1 MANQG
6 TLMQAQAEWERE
18 SQPKVWL
25 TREGW
30 IFLVILLFVS
40 AGSLLRNIN
49 LLMLMTGIMVAPLF
63 LSWRG
68 SLLMLRQLTARRTLP
83 QQLFAGQTIQ
93 ATWKVHNG
101 RHVLPTWSLSVLDQ
115 WRRPEAPRREAASI
129 RAVLPRIK
137 PGETNYGNY
146 QIHFPQRGQ
155 FLAGPAKLTSRF
167 PLGLVAARIDLP
179 EESTILV
186 APAIGRLTASWD
198 RRLMSHASGS
208 EAIKR
213 RRGAQDEEFFGLR
226 QYRSGDSQRH
236 IHWRATARSG
246 HLMVKQ
252 FDSRSDRDFVLLLD
266 LWLPAMDD
274 TQTIELAE
282 EGLSFAATIMTG
294 LSSVIRGKVAIAICG
309 RESVVLCD
317 VNSPQFLTE
326 VWNELA
332 VAQPAAEP
340 ELASALD
347 QVSREISGGTPFY
360 VVSTRARPEHLQDL
374 AGDDSSTGRLAAIEP
389 WIRWLEIDSDEFA
402 ELFVLPESLSS
413 DSNAQGDP

>member
-1 MANQG
+1 
-6 TLMQAQAEWERE
+6 MQPQAEPEKE
-18 SQPKVWL
+18 SRPKVWL

-68 SLLMLRQLTARRTLP
+68 SLLMLRQLSARRNLP

-101 RHVLPTWSLSVLDQ
+101 RQVLPTWSLSVLDQ
-115 WRRPEAPRREAASI
+115 WRRSEAPRKQAASI
-129 RAVLPRIK
+129 RAMLPRIK

-167 PLGLVAARIDLP
+167 PLGLVAARIDMP
-179 EESTILV
+179 EESVILV
-186 APAIGRLTASWD
+186 APALGRLTASWD
-198 RRLMSHASGS
+198 RRLLSHASGS

-226 QYRSGDSQRH
+226 HYRSGDSQRH

-246 HLMVKQ
+246 QLMVKQ

-266 LWLPAMDD
+266 LWLPAAADSR
-274 TQTIELAE
+274 EFERAE
-282 EGLSFAATIMTG
+282 RGLSFAATIMTG
-294 LSSVIRGKVAIAICG
+294 LASVIRGKVAIAICG
-309 RESVVLCD
+309 RESMVLCD
-317 VNSPQFLTE
+317 VNSPQFLAQ
-326 VWNELA
+326 VWDELA
-332 VAQPAAEP
+332 VAQAAADP

-360 VVSTRARPEHLQDL
+360 VVSTRPRPAHLEDL
-374 AGDDSSTGRLAAIEP
+374 AGDGLNTGRLAAIEP
-389 WIRWLEIDSDEFA
+389 WIRWLEIDSEEFA
-402 ELFVLPESLSS
+402 ELFVLPESQPIDAVL
-413 DSNAQGDP
+413 QGEP